1 MPRRALLRRRFF
13 ARSVHL
19 VAPDRAARPL
29 AAVREFMT
37 DYSAVITMVILVL
50 LGGTLLGDG
59 LTGLL

>member
-1 MPRRALLRRRFF
+1 
-13 ARSVHL
+13 